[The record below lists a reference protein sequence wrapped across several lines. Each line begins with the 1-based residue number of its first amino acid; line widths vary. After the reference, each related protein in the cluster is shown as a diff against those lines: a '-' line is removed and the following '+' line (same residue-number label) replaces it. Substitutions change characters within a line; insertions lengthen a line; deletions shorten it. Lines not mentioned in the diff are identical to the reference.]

1 WLEDTWRDVTLAA
14 RSLRRNRGF
23 AAAVVL
29 TLALGIGAN
38 TAMFTVLRGTLLR
51 ALPNR
56 DGEQLVYLRQSAQ
69 GIGQEN
75 QEFSVPEVDEYRPAK
90 TLSALGEY
98 SSMTFTLIGDDD
110 VPVHVR
116 TGIVSGNYFDVM
128 GLAPVA
134 GRLTN
139 RGDDGKGAA
148 SVTVLSHQF
157 WMQRYGG
164 DPKVVGRTIRI
175 NDRVSTIVGVAEA
188 APSYPQSTDVFVN
201 MVTSP

>member
-69 GIGQEN
+69 GVGQEN
-75 QEFSVPEVDEYRPAK
+75 QEFSVPEVDDFRSAAK
-90 TLSALGEY
+90 TLSVFGEY
-98 SSMTFTLIGDDD
+98 SSMTFTLVGDDD

-116 TGIVSGNYFDVM
+116 
-128 GLAPVA
+128 
-134 GRLTN
+134 
-139 RGDDGKGAA
+139 
-148 SVTVLSHQF
+148 
-157 WMQRYGG
+157 
-164 DPKVVGRTIRI
+164 
-175 NDRVSTIVGVAEA
+175 
-188 APSYPQSTDVFVN
+188 
-201 MVTSP
+201 